1 MGCFTAES
9 TLAHEYFDFDKVMRT
24 KSNEDSNTIDENE
37 IAFKMRMDERVI
49 PVGPRTDNSH
59 VTITIESEVYYTGNQ
74 HPTRR
79 RLQTG
84 EQLQRQRSSK
94 SMMHRVYYKG
104 TEIES
109 CDMDEDLDEVEIDVV
124 FDYDTSRSKAPE
136 DVNEANNW
144 SMNLKMKLESHLDV
158 KNAISVTKVEKCVDK
173 DCTMYLSTKPRR
185 MEFEGEKVYASLV
198 VKCTKD
204 SKAGKIAN
212 TLQTE
217 LKRFA
222 FEAEVVHMTSPD
234 CSTKSTGLHNSKLAS
249 TAFAASGLIAFLAA
263 FLAAL

>member
-24 KSNEDSNTIDENE
+24 KSNEDGNTIDENE

-104 TEIES
+104 
-109 CDMDEDLDEVEIDVV
+109 VEIDVV
-124 FDYDTSRSKAPE
+124 FDYNTSRSTAPE

-173 DCTMYLSTKPRR
+173 DC
-185 MEFEGEKVYASLV
+185 
-198 VKCTKD
+198 
-204 SKAGKIAN
+204 
-212 TLQTE
+212 
-217 LKRFA
+217 
-222 FEAEVVHMTSPD
+222 
-234 CSTKSTGLHNSKLAS
+234 
-249 TAFAASGLIAFLAA
+249 
-263 FLAAL
+263 